1 MPPTKK
7 KKSKKTK
14 TPVSVEKVDKS
25 VKKSV
30 EKSVE
35 KPVEKPVKK
44 PVEKPVEKSV
54 EKLELVE
61 NKEPIEKSKILNSP
75 DSNLSTPKVE
85 DSIQEVNNYKLQINE
100 LTNQLKQV
108 QQILRTS
115 LTSIVTLEKQINK
128 DKKVLEKELKK
139 KKTKKNNGER
149 SLNGFSKPGEISSE
163 LKEFFN
169 LNKDEKVART
179 EITKKITNYCLENNL
194 QNEKDKRIILPD
206 KSLKKLLRIND
217 GEELT
222 YFNLQ
227 KYMKIHFP
235 NKDGVY
241 VHL

>member
-14 TPVSVEKVDKS
+14 TPVSVEKV
-25 VKKSV
+25 KKQV
-30 EKSVE
+30 E
-35 KPVEKPVKK
+35 K

-61 NKEPIEKSKILNSP
+61 NKEQVEKSKILDSP

-85 DSIQEVNNYKLQINE
+85 DSIKEVDNYKLQITE

-149 SLNGFSKPGEISSE
+149 SLNGFSKPGEISQE

-169 LNKDEKVART
+169 LDKEEKVART
-179 EITKKITNYCLENNL
+179 EITKKITTYCLQHNL

-241 VHL
+241 IHM

>member
-1 MPPTKK
+1 MAPTKK

-14 TPVSVEKVDKS
+14 NTVDKVVDKVVDKSVDKVVEKVVDESVEKVVD
-25 VKKSV
+25 
-30 EKSVE
+30 E
-35 KPVEKPVKK
+35 
-44 PVEKPVEKSV
+44 SV
-54 EKLELVE
+54 EKLELAEDIKPV
-61 NKEPIEKSKILNSP
+61 KKLINSLDVSDS

-85 DSIQEVNNYKLQINE
+85 NSIQEVNNYKLQITE
-100 LTNQLKQV
+100 LTDQLKQV
-108 QQILRTS
+108 QQILRIS
-115 LTSIVTLEKQINK
+115 LTSINKLEKQINK

-139 KKTKKNNGER
+139 KKTKKNSGER
-149 SLNGFSKPGEISSE
+149 SLNGFSKPGEISNE

-169 LNKDEKVART
+169 LNKEEKVART
-179 EITKKITNYCLENNL
+179 EITKKITNYCLEHNL

-241 VHL
+241 IHM